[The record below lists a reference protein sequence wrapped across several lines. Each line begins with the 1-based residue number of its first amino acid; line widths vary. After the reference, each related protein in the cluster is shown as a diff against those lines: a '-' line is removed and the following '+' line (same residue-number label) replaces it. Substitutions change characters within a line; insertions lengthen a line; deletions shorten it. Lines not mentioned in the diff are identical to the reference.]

1 MLPNERTGQAQLQI
15 HLRDGAFQFQPSA
28 LMLQRV
34 LSVAYKTFVEL
45 MSPSGISLWYVAMS
59 LALLEVLQHNGII
72 QHVRYLLD
80 IPVKG
85 FPV

>member
-1 MLPNERTGQAQLQI
+1 
-15 HLRDGAFQFQPSA
+15 
-28 LMLQRV
+28 MLQRV

-45 MSPSGISLWYVAMS
+45 TSPSGISLWYVAMS

-72 QHVRYLLD
+72 KHVRYLLD

-85 FPV
+85 FSV